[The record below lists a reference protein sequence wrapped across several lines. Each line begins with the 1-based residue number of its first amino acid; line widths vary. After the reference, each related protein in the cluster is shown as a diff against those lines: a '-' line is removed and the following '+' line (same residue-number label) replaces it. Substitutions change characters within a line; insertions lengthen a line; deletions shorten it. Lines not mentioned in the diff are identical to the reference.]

1 MLSKSSK
8 TTTSCITVFKF
19 KVDLVS
25 KKTSDFHCSNKLI
38 KINIMSCKQALT

>member
-8 TTTSCITVFKF
+8 TPPSCITVFKF